1 MMHSHRVEH
10 RRVGGK
16 SEMVG
21 ELVVFNEDDGSVS
34 QTALLTCHNLLT
46 VTARHS
52 KPVRII

>member
-1 MMHSHRVEH
+1 MHSHRVEH